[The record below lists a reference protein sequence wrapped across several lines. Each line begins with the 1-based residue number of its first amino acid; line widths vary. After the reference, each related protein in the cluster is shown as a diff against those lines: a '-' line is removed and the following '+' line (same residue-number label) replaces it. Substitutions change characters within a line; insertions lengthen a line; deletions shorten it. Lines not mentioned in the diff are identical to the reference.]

1 MRTLTFFRNT
11 LAVTI
16 LMAIQF
22 PASAAPPLAADDAST
37 LNAGECQFEIEH
49 RRYGNRVERDIG
61 PACNF
66 FLDVELGISY
76 QRIAPDSAAR
86 ADSMVYQG
94 KRVLFTSSDLN
105 WAFAL
110 AAATV
115 QARAHESGTRKN
127 FFNAIITRKFDAA
140 ALHLNAGLVADREA
154 LPDTRKNRF
163 SWAIAA
169 EHDATERFTLVG
181 EVFGEHGVPAT
192 AQLGARWWIL
202 PKHMQ
207 LTTSIG
213 TQRGGGRDARWA
225 SIGIRFETAKP
236 IF

>member
-1 MRTLTFFRNT
+1 
-11 LAVTI
+11 
-16 LMAIQF
+16 MAIQF

-49 RRYGNRVERDIG
+49 RRYGDRAEQDIG

-66 FLDVELGISY
+66 FLDIELGVSH

-86 ADSMVYQG
+86 ANSIIYQG
-94 KRVLFTSSDLN
+94 KRVLFTSTDLD

-127 FFNAIITRKFDAA
+127 FFNAIITRKLAA
-140 ALHLNAGLVADREA
+140 TALHLNAGMVADREA
-154 LPDTRKNRF
+154 LPGTRKNKF
-163 SWAIAA
+163 SWALAA
-169 EHDATERFTLVG
+169 EHDATERVTLVG
-181 EVFGEHGVPAT
+181 ELFGERGMPAT
-192 AQLGARWWIL
+192 SQIGVRWWL
-202 PKHMQ
+202 MPKQAQ